1 MFTNIAI
8 ILASTYLTAY
18 AIKKSLVN
26 PQQIL
31 DLPKEVVNKTKEYF
45 NSQNKKEIK
54 PSKRENK

>member
-18 AIKKSLVN
+18 AIKKSLVH

-31 DLPKEVVNKTKEYF
+31 DLPKEVINKTKEYF
-45 NSQNKKEIK
+45 NSQNKQVNK
-54 PSKRENK
+54 PKN